1 MDLGGTT
8 VCVDDITEC
17 PVTDLKLLPA
27 DSQDPILSDP
37 KWKTVLSS
45 QDDTGESRQMYL
57 AYTSESNSRSNAPL
71 QNITMFYG
79 TPCAFNDRRAH
90 LGPG

>member
-8 VCVDDITEC
+8 VCVDDITDC

-37 KWKTVLSS
+37 KWTTVLSS
-45 QDDTGESRQMYL
+45 QNQRQMYL
-57 AYTSESNSRSNAPL
+57 AYTSQSNTRSNAPL

-90 LGPG
+90 LGQG